1 MNNQGRLGYLVI
13 LIKGGIKMVKSIKEV
28 LMRRDGISE
37 VEADELISDA
47 KEDLASLL
55 EAGDMEAAERICED
69 WFGLEPDY
77 LTELF

>member
-1 MNNQGRLGYLVI
+1 
-13 LIKGGIKMVKSIKEV
+13 MVEGIKEV
-28 LMRRDGISE
+28 LMRRDKMTE
-37 VEADELISDA
+37 ANADELIADA